1 MKRTKITD
9 VLKSTA
15 YGTEV
20 TVMGWVRTHRSSKA
34 VDFIALNDGSTIKNV
49 QIVVDPA
56 TVSVY
61 AGTSCQ
67 SSASPATVSVY
78 AGTSCQ
84 SSASPAGLK
93 DVTTGAC
100 IRCTGT
106 LVESPAAG
114 QPSEIQAA
122 EIEIYGLCDNTYP
135 MQKKGQ
141 SFEVMRKNA
150 HLRLRT
156 NTFGAVMRI
165 RHNMAMAIHT
175 YFHEH
180 GFYYFHTPLI
190 TASDCEGAGNMFQVT
205 TKNLYDLKKDENGSI
220 IYDDDF
226 FGQQTSLTVSGQLEG
241 ELGATALGAIYT
253 FGPTFRAENSNT
265 PRHLAEFWMIEP
277 EVAFLDQEGLMDLE
291 EDFIKYCVRWALDHC
306 QDDLQFLNDNKFI
319 TPNHDLIPRL
329 EGVLKDSFVR
339 LTYTEGI
346 QILQQ
351 AIADGHK
358 FEFPC
363 NWGDDLASEHERY
376 LVEQHFRKPVIMTDY
391 PSAIKAFY
399 MKQNPAAPSSVSADT
414 PCQPSVGYHGIQA
427 PAPTMQG
434 TDVLFPQIG
443 EIIGGSVR
451 EESYD
456 KLMAEINNRGMET
469 DKLWWYLDTRR
480 YGSCPHAGF
489 GLGFE
494 RLILFVT
501 GMQNIRDVIPFPRTP
516 KSAEF

>member
-1 MKRTKITD
+1 MKRTKIADALRSTD
-9 VLKSTA
+9 
-15 YGTEV
+15 YGQQICV
-20 TVMGWVRTHRSSKA
+20 KGWVRTHRSSKA
-34 VDFIALNDGSTIKNV
+34 VDFIALNDGSTIKNI

-56 TVSVY
+56 KTDEE
-61 AGTSCQ
+61 T
-67 SSASPATVSVY
+67 
-78 AGTSCQ
+78 
-84 SSASPAGLK
+84 LK
-93 DVTTGAC
+93 SITTGAC
-100 IRCTGT
+100 ISAEGT
-106 LVESPAAG
+106 LVESMGKG
-114 QPSEIQAA
+114 QTVEIQC
-122 EIEIYGLCDNTYP
+122 EKLEIYGLCGSDYP

-141 SFEVMRKNA
+141 SFEYMRQHA
-150 HLRLRT
+150 HMRLRT

-165 RHNMAMAIHT
+165 RHNMAIAIHR

-180 GFYYFHTPLI
+180 GFFYFHTPLI

-205 TKNLYDLKKDENGSI
+205 TKNLYDLKKDESGKI

-226 FGQQTSLTVSGQLEG
+226 FGEQTSLTVSGQLEG

-291 EDFIKYCVRWALDHC
+291 EDFIKYCVRWALDNC
-306 QDDLQFLNDNKFI
+306 KDDLAFLNQMIDK
-319 TPNHDLIPRL
+319 TLIERL
-329 EGVLKDSFVR
+329 EGVLKDDFVR
-339 LTYTEGI
+339 LPYTEGI
-346 QILQQ
+346 NILQE
-351 AIADGHK
+351 AKKNGKK

-363 NWGDDLASEHERY
+363 EWGDDLASEHERY
-376 LVEQHFRKPVIMTDY
+376 LVEEHFKKPVIMTDY
-391 PSAIKAFY
+391 PTAIKAFY
-399 MKQNPAAPSSVSADT
+399 MKQNATAADGKG
-414 PCQPSVGYHGIQA
+414 SVGYKGAVA
-427 PAPTMQG
+427 PGETMQG

-456 KLMAEINNRGMET
+456 KLMAEINRRDMET
-469 DKLWWYLDTRR
+469 DKLWWYLDTRK